1 MNRVYIKPYMKWTQ
15 LLDGTMVMPL
25 MVDLILPTQPIR
37 QATNITIDRNIWTI
51 KGAIQNDLT
60 A

>member
-1 MNRVYIKPYMKWTQ
+1 MNRVYIKPYMKWIQ
-15 LLDGTMVMPL
+15 LDGTMVMPL
-25 MVDLILPTQPIR
+25 MASAILPLHQIK
-37 QATNITIDRNIWTI
+37 QALNITIDRNIWTM

>member
-15 LLDGTMVMPL
+15 LLSGTMVMPL

-37 QATNITIDRNIWTI
+37 QATNTTIDRNIWTI
-51 KGAIQNDLT
+51 KGAVQNDLT

>member
-1 MNRVYIKPYMKWTQ
+1 MNRVYIKPYMKWIQ

-25 MVDLILPTQPIR
+25 IVDLILPTQLIK
-37 QATNITIDRNIWTI
+37 QATNTTIDRNIWTI

>member
-1 MNRVYIKPYMKWTQ
+1 MNRVYIKPYMKWIQ

-25 MVDLILPTQPIR
+25 MVGAILPSHQIK
-37 QATNITIDRNIWTI
+37 QALNITIDRNIWTM

>member
-1 MNRVYIKPYMKWTQ
+1 MNRVYIKPYMKWIQ

-25 MVDLILPTQPIR
+25 MVGTILPTQPIR
-37 QATNITIDRNIWTI
+37 QALNITIDRNIWTI